1 MEPKNSANRM
11 CSNTNPSISLLVF
24 IRFRQ
29 TNYQKIALV
38 ALYKVMQTQHLCHPN
53 PRITIA
59 KSNAKIS
66 HLACAPIQILEYL
79 PEYPLDWH
87 EQNTKRKPSTRSTKT
102 YQHHIHAI
110 QTHVSALTMHP
121 KNSAHLRWPTTN
133 PWISLWVFTWF
144 QRMRHQKEALDEI
157 YEHTTAWHHC
167 HSNPWIT
174 IAKYSTSHMAE
185 SKPCFPSL
193 NAYFQRITIYS
204 VSI

>member
-1 MEPKNSANRM
+1 MHPHESVYTFVSITPIHTNETRQESARRVLQRRNILTTLPFKLTDHHFNMEPKNSANRM

-121 KNSAHLRWPTTN
+121 KNSAHLR
-133 PWISLWVFTWF
+133 
-144 QRMRHQKEALDEI
+144 
-157 YEHTTAWHHC
+157 
-167 HSNPWIT
+167 
-174 IAKYSTSHMAE
+174 
-185 SKPCFPSL
+185 
-193 NAYFQRITIYS
+193 
-204 VSI
+204 